1 MIIIKSDRD
10 IEHMAHAGHITALA
24 LDAVAKY
31 IKVGVST
38 YELDEIARDTIMSHG
53 AKPAFLNYNGF
64 PKSLCTSVNDE
75 IVHGIPSKK
84 RILNDGDIVSIDI
97 GAVFEGF
104 VGDMANTYPVG
115 NISKEAQSLIDIT
128 RKSFYEGIKYCK
140 TGNRLHD
147 ISAAVQQCAEDAGYG
162 VVREYVGHGIGRQ
175 MHEDPPVPNYG
186 EAHSGPRLLKNMV
199 LAIEPMI
206 NIGSWE
212 TRQMRDGWTV
222 KTADKTLSAHYENT
236 VVVTDGE
243 PRILTEL

>member
-1 MIIIKSDRD
+1 MIIIKSDRE
-10 IEHMAHAGHITALA
+10 IECMAHAGHITAVA

-38 YELDEIARDTIMSHG
+38 YELDEIARDTIMSHN

-64 PKSLCTSVNDE
+64 PKSICVSVNDE

-84 RILNDGDIVSIDI
+84 RILHDGDIVSIDI
-97 GAVFEGF
+97 GAIFEGF

-115 NISKEAQSLIDIT
+115 NVSEQARALIEIT

-140 TGNRLHD
+140 KDCKLYD
-147 ISAAVQQCAEDAGYG
+147 ISAAVQACAEGAGYG

-175 MHEDPPVPNYG
+175 MHEDPQVPNYG
-186 EAHSGPRLLKNMV
+186 KPGSGPRLQKNMV

-206 NIGSWE
+206 NIGTWE
-212 TRQMRDGWTV
+212 TVQMKDGWTV
-222 KTADKTLSAHYENT
+222 KTADGSLSAHYEHT
-236 VVVTDGE
+236 VAVTNGE